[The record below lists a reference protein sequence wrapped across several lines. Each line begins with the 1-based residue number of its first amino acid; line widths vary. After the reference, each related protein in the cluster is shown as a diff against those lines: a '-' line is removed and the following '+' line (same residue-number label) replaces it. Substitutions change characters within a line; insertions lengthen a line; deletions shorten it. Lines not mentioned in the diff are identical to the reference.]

1 MTNKK
6 STKRALLVSAM
17 AMVICFTMLLGT
29 TFAWF
34 TDNDEVANNVI
45 AAGTLEVELTADAV
59 NIAKA
64 EPGYVHVQP
73 INVDNAGTL
82 AFNYKLVLNRTATP
96 STAKDLAEVI
106 QVYYVLGTVDTS
118 DRDAIDTAIAGAQHL
133 GTLLSLV
140 NNGTFFGT
148 ETALEGE
155 DDDITLI
162 YVVPTSVGNEYKGA
176 AAGTFT
182 IKVLAAQ
189 LASEDDSVG
198 TDYDAGAEY
207 ENGDLAN

>member
-45 AAGTLEVELTADAV
+45 AAGTLEVKLTANAV
-59 NIAKA
+59 SLNNV
-64 EPGYVHVQP
+64 EPGYVHVQSVN
-73 INVDNAGTL
+73 IENAGSL
-82 AFNYKLVLNRTATP
+82 DFNYKLVLNRTAAG
-96 STAKDLAEVI
+96 TAKDLADVI
-106 QVYYVLGTVDTS
+106 EVYYFTGVVTPTRAQLVNTS
-118 DRDAIDTAIAGAQHL
+118 AAYL
-133 GTLLSLV
+133 GTLSSLV
-140 NNGTFFGT
+140 DGTDDFFGARSLNDGT
-148 ETALEGE
+148 NE
-155 DDDITLI
+155 DITLV
-162 YVVPTSVGNEYKGA
+162 YVVPGESVGNEYQEA
-176 AAGTFT
+176 SAGTFT

-189 LASEDDSVG
+189 KASESDSLG
-198 TDYDAGAEY
+198 TDYDAGSKY